1 MTVFNCRQ
9 HFYFHFIYLSF
20 IKKYF
25 KLKMKI
31 HPFQYISFIS
41 FIRRIHTQSSDY
53 IFFIIFVQK
62 YLHATSTVTRL
73 ETTSPW
79 LETATH
85 WQENSSN
92 TSITWLLFNS
102 NLTSL
107 YRLLVFSSNPSFS
120 SVGFIFSSLQR
131 KNSLVAWAARQLRFP
146 VTSLLV

>member
-1 MTVFNCRQ
+1 MVANIYTFILSIYHSSSNILNWKWKFILFNIYIPYLIHSENSHTIFRL
-9 HFYFHFIYLSF
+9 HF
-20 IKKYF
+20 
-25 KLKMKI
+25 
-31 HPFQYISFIS
+31 
-41 FIRRIHTQSSDY
+41 
-53 IFFIIFVQK
+53 FFIIFVQK

-120 SVGFIFSSLQR
+120 SVGFVFSSLQTKYR
-131 KNSLVAWAARQLRFP
+131 LVAWAARQLRFP